1 MKNDI
6 INTDVLSTYLS
17 EHRGTIALLNLIIQL
32 LEQIRDLLEGGQQ
45 QQSPQPFT
53 LEDYK
58 HLNLTDEQIRKAIVR
73 LREDGKLNKKENWVS
88 VHKVLCW
95 VGVITDEHGTYSGCE
110 SYLKELFPADPRLSN
125 LQDNLRQK
133 YNGEPY
139 LKKDLAKWLTD
150 SRPLRYGELLPLAQR
165 FLEFLREVS

>member
-1 MKNDI
+1 MKRNI
-6 INTDVLSTYLS
+6 INTDVLSTYFS

-45 QQSPQPFT
+45 QQASQPFT

-73 LREDGKLNKKENWVS
+73 LREDGKLKKKENWVS

-150 SRPLRYGELLPLAQR
+150 SRLLRYGELLPLAQR
-165 FLEFLREVS
+165 FLELLREDS

>member
-1 MKNDI
+1 MKRNI
-6 INTDVLSTYLS
+6 INSDVLSTYLS
-17 EHRGTIALLNLIIQL
+17 EYRGTIALLNLIIQL

-45 QQSPQPFT
+45 APQPFS

-73 LREDGKLNKKENWVS
+73 LREDGKLKKKENWVS

-165 FLEFLREVS
+165 FLELLREVS

>member
-1 MKNDI
+1 M
-6 INTDVLSTYLS
+6 
-17 EHRGTIALLNLIIQL
+17 
-32 LEQIRDLLEGGQQ
+32 
-45 QQSPQPFT
+45 
-53 LEDYK
+53 
-58 HLNLTDEQIRKAIVR
+58 R

-110 SYLKELFPADPRLSN
+110 SYLKDLFPADPQLSN

-150 SRPLRYGELLPLAQR
+150 SRLLRYGELLPLAQR
-165 FLEFLREVS
+165 FLELLREDS

>member
-1 MKNDI
+1 MKRNI

-45 QQSPQPFT
+45 QQSPQPFS

-73 LREDGKLNKKENWVS
+73 LREDGKLKKKENWVS

>member
-1 MKNDI
+1 MKRNI

-17 EHRGTIALLNLIIQL
+17 EHRSTIALLNLIIQL

-45 QQSPQPFT
+45 QQASQQFS

-110 SYLKELFPADPRLSN
+110 RYLKELFPADPRLSN

-165 FLEFLREVS
+165 FLELLREVS

>member
-1 MKNDI
+1 MKKNI
-6 INTDVLSTYLS
+6 INTGVLSTYLS

-45 QQSPQPFT
+45 QQSPQPFS

-73 LREDGKLNKKENWVS
+73 LREDGKLKKKENWVS

-165 FLEFLREVS
+165 FLELLREVS

>member
-1 MKNDI
+1 MKRNI
-6 INTDVLSTYLS
+6 INSDVLSTYLS

-32 LEQIRDLLEGGQQ
+32 LEQIRDLLEGGHQ
-45 QQSPQPFT
+45 QQSPQPFS

-73 LREDGKLNKKENWVS
+73 LRKDGKLNKKENWVS

-165 FLEFLREVS
+165 FLELLREDS

>member
-32 LEQIRDLLEGGQQ
+32 LEQIRDLLVGGQQ
-45 QQSPQPFT
+45 QQASQPFT

-58 HLNLTDEQIRKAIVR
+58 HLNLTDEQIRQAIVR
-73 LREDGKLNKKENWVS
+73 LREDGKLKKKENWVS

-95 VGVITDEHGTYSGCE
+95 VGVITDERGTYSGCE

-165 FLEFLREVS
+165 FLELLRKVS

>member
-17 EHRGTIALLNLIIQL
+17 EHRGTIALLNLLIQL

-45 QQSPQPFT
+45 APQPFS

-165 FLEFLREVS
+165 FLELLREVS

>member
-1 MKNDI
+1 MKRNI
-6 INTDVLSTYLS
+6 INSDVLSTYLS

-45 QQSPQPFT
+45 QCASQPFT

-73 LREDGKLNKKENWVS
+73 LREDGKLKKKESWVS

-110 SYLKELFPADPRLSN
+110 SYLKDLFPADPQLSN

-150 SRPLRYGELLPLAQR
+150 SRLLRYGELLPLAQR
-165 FLEFLREVS
+165 FLELLREDS

>member
-1 MKNDI
+1 MKRNI
-6 INTDVLSTYLS
+6 INSDVLSTYLS

-45 QQSPQPFT
+45 QQASQPFT

-73 LREDGKLNKKENWVS
+73 LREDGKLKKKENWVS

-110 SYLKELFPADPRLSN
+110 SYLKDLFPADPRLSN

-165 FLEFLREVS
+165 FLELLREVS

>member
-1 MKNDI
+1 MKRNI
-6 INTDVLSTYLS
+6 INIDVLSTYLS

-45 QQSPQPFT
+45 QQASQPFT

-73 LREDGKLNKKENWVS
+73 LRKDGKLNKKENWVS

-165 FLEFLREVS
+165 FLELLREVS

>member
-1 MKNDI
+1 MKKNI
-6 INTDVLSTYLS
+6 INSDVLSTYLS

-45 QQSPQPFT
+45 QQSPQPFS

-73 LREDGKLNKKENWVS
+73 LREDGKLKKKENWVS

-110 SYLKELFPADPRLSN
+110 SYLKKLFPADPRLSN

-165 FLEFLREVS
+165 FLELLREDS

>member
-1 MKNDI
+1 MKRNI
-6 INTDVLSTYLS
+6 INSDVLTTYLS

-45 QQSPQPFT
+45 APQPFS

-58 HLNLTDEQIRKAIVR
+58 HLNLTDEQIRKAIVQ
-73 LREDGKLNKKENWVS
+73 LRTEGKLKKKENWVS

-165 FLEFLREVS
+165 FLELLREVS

>member
-1 MKNDI
+1 MKRNI

-45 QQSPQPFT
+45 QQSPQPFS

>member
-1 MKNDI
+1 MKRNI

-45 QQSPQPFT
+45 QQASQPFT

-73 LREDGKLNKKENWVS
+73 LRKDGKLNKKENWVS

-165 FLEFLREVS
+165 FLELLREVS

>member
-1 MKNDI
+1 MKRNI
-6 INTDVLSTYLS
+6 INIDVLSTYLS

-45 QQSPQPFT
+45 QQSPQPCSM
-53 LEDYK
+53 EDYK

-73 LREDGKLNKKENWVS
+73 LREDGKLKKKENWVS

-165 FLEFLREVS
+165 FLELLREDS

>member
-1 MKNDI
+1 MKRNI
-6 INTDVLSTYLS
+6 INSDVLSTYLS

-45 QQSPQPFT
+45 QQAPQPFS

-58 HLNLTDEQIRKAIVR
+58 HLNLTDEQIRKAIVQ
-73 LREDGKLNKKENWVS
+73 LRKDGKLKKKENWVS
-88 VHKVLCW
+88 VHKVFCW

-110 SYLKELFPADPRLSN
+110 SYLKELFPAAPQLSN

-165 FLEFLREVS
+165 FLELLREVS

>member
-1 MKNDI
+1 M
-6 INTDVLSTYLS
+6 VS
-17 EHRGTIALLNLIIQL
+17 LLNLLIQL

-45 QQSPQPFT
+45 APQPFS

-73 LREDGKLNKKENWVS
+73 LREDGKLKKKENWVS

-110 SYLKELFPADPRLSN
+110 SYLKELFPADPQLSN

>member
-1 MKNDI
+1 MKRNI

-17 EHRGTIALLNLIIQL
+17 EHRGTIALLNLIIEL

-45 QQSPQPFT
+45 VPQPFS

-73 LREDGKLNKKENWVS
+73 LRKDGKLNKKENWVS

-165 FLEFLREVS
+165 FLELLREDS

>member
-1 MKNDI
+1 MKRNI

-32 LEQIRDLLEGGQQ
+32 LEQIRDLLEGVQQ
-45 QQSPQPFT
+45 QQSPHPFS

-58 HLNLTDEQIRKAIVR
+58 HLNLTDEQIRKAIVQ
-73 LREDGKLNKKENWVS
+73 LRKDGKLKKKENWVS

-165 FLEFLREVS
+165 FLELLREVS

>member
-1 MKNDI
+1 MKKNI

-45 QQSPQPFT
+45 QQSPQPFS

-73 LREDGKLNKKENWVS
+73 LREDGKLKKKENWVS

>member
-1 MKNDI
+1 MKRNI
-6 INTDVLSTYLS
+6 INIDVLSTYLS

-45 QQSPQPFT
+45 QQASQPFS

-73 LREDGKLNKKENWVS
+73 LREDGKLKKKENSVS

>member
-1 MKNDI
+1 MKKNI

-45 QQSPQPFT
+45 QQASQPFS

-73 LREDGKLNKKENWVS
+73 LREDGKLKKKESWVS

-165 FLEFLREVS
+165 FLELLREVS

>member
-1 MKNDI
+1 MKRNI

-45 QQSPQPFT
+45 APQPFS

-165 FLEFLREVS
+165 FLELLREDS

>member
-6 INTDVLSTYLS
+6 INTEALSSYFK
-17 EHRGTIALLNLIIQL
+17 EHRDMVSLLNLLIHI
-32 LEQIRDLLEGGQQ
+32 LEQIRDWLEDGKQQ
-45 QQSPQPFT
+45 CASQPFT

-58 HLNLTDEQIRKAIVR
+58 HLNLTDEQIRKTIVQ
-73 LREDGKLNKKENWVS
+73 LRKDGKLKKKENWVS

-110 SYLKELFPADPRLSN
+110 SYLKELFPADPQLSN

-150 SRPLRYGELLPLAQR
+150 SRPLRYGKLLPLAQR
-165 FLEFLREVS
+165 FLELLREVS